1 MKIRAF
7 SCSKAVRKP
16 RPAPVK
22 AAFTAF
28 LLCAGSVF
36 AGNVGEAELAPG
48 KSVTCFS
55 APCTVTFHVPEGE
68 GTYEIRQ
75 GAPDGTKLGDYP
87 AGETVNL
94 GGFYNST
101 SFHISGGDFK
111 PAHLWV
117 SDRF

>member
-1 MKIRAF
+1 MKVRGF
-7 SCSKAVRKP
+7 SCAKEFLG
-16 RPAPVK
+16 PVLLLVT
-22 AAFTAF
+22 AAFVAS
-28 LLCAGSVF
+28 LLSANSVF

-55 APCTVTFHVPEGE
+55 TPCSVTFRVPDGE

-94 GGFYNST
+94 GSFYSST
-101 SFHISGGDFK
+101 SFHVSGGKFK
-111 PAHLWV
+111 PARLWV
-117 SDRF
+117 GGF